1 MPQCLFKQIDV
12 HINDVSVV
20 DQSTSTYSWKAFF
33 NNFLSYG
40 GGVKKTKLKATQCYL
55 DDDATEGLTSKN
67 KCADSE
73 ALLERNK
80 WITGS
85 KPCYFT
91 MEIHCDVLK
100 CERFLPPGNLYFITI
115 NIIIIIIII

>member
-1 MPQCLFKQIDV
+1 M

-20 DQSTSTYSWKAFF
+20 DQSTSTYPWKAFF

-40 GGVKKTKLKATQCYL
+40 GGVKKTKLKGTQYYL
-55 DDDATEGLTSKN
+55 DDLEEGVNSTH
-67 KCADSE
+67 KCSE
-73 ALLERNK
+73 SSVLLDRNK

-85 KPCYFT
+85 KVCHFT

-100 CERFLPPGNLYFITI
+100 CERFLPPGKLYVITI
-115 NIIIIIIII
+115 NIVIILFKK